1 MKKRILSVLL
11 ALGLALPALVLG
23 EVGTNNAV
31 SVTSTAQ
38 TVTFTTNRTSVTVI
52 NDAASANELYFRLF
66 WNGESVVAATTATG
80 IRLEKGESIS
90 FSFNGTSEVG
100 RGYLNISL
108 VTDTAETATCRL
120 VWK

>member
-1 MKKRILSVLL
+1 MKRTLACVL
-11 ALGLALPALVLG
+11 ALALVALPALAA
-23 EVGTNNAV
+23 VGTNNAV

-38 TVTFTTNRTSVTVI
+38 TVAFTTSRTSVTVI

-66 WNGESVVAATTATG
+66 WNNETVVAATTATG

-90 FSFNGTSEVG
+90 FSFNSSSETG
-100 RGYLNISL
+100 RGYLNVSL
-108 VTDTAETATCRL
+108 VCDTAETATARV